1 MGLDREE
8 SVSVAL
14 EAGRR
19 NAIYIFEAM
28 GLQVCSGEDAFATLM
43 ILLWAA
49 FACAG
54 PQGGQKWTGQVQVVR
69 QSTEPISAF
78 KKTMKI
84 HEYQAKRHSGE
95 VWRSGSA
102 WRGR

>member
-1 MGLDREE
+1 VDNQRTDGPEGGAASEEMGLDREE
-8 SVSVAL
+8 SVSLAH

-19 NAIYIFEAM
+19 DAIYIFEAM

-69 QSTEPISAF
+69 HPPKRPLLS
-78 KKTMKI
+78 KKL
-84 HEYQAKRHSGE
+84 
-95 VWRSGSA
+95 
-102 WRGR
+102 